1 MAQWDS
7 DVKSLPPDVH
17 LPVGIPMLADST
29 ALLAEDAS
37 LKGKDAFRTRFAK
50 STGSF
55 RTMAPASHNRSL
67 NKCSL
72 DWKRDD
78 FISFYF

>member
-1 MAQWDS
+1 MARWDS

-17 LPVGIPMLADST
+17 LPAGIPMLADST
-29 ALLAEDAS
+29 ALLAKGAR
-37 LKGKDAFRTRFAK
+37 LKGKHDFLCFAK

-55 RTMAPASHNRSL
+55 GTMAPVSHNRSL

-72 DWKRDD
+72 DWKSDD